1 MAAASTEPHPSS
13 PARLPSLSPAPKLLP
28 RDKQTRRQGRLPRL
42 LPPPRSPPF
51 PAPGPSGL
59 RLPSCDSS
67 PSPSQRGRVRAAA
80 AWARK
85 VLPPSLTGHFRAGRD
100 PPPGFG
106 SRRRSRYC
114 RGLRQAVGPRLCAPA
129 ALGTRSSQ
137 VVLRDL
143 PSTSVKLSLPKK
155 SADNVS

>member
-13 PARLPSLSPAPKLLP
+13 PARPPSLSPAPKLLP
-28 RDKQTRRQGRLPRL
+28 RDKQTRRQGRLPPL

-80 AWARK
+80 AWTRK
-85 VLPPSLTGHFRAGRD
+85 ALPPSLPRRALPGPPGSAAGFWKAPPPLATGTGLSAGRVS
-100 PPPGFG
+100 GA
-106 SRRRSRYC
+106 Y
-114 RGLRQAVGPRLCAPA
+114 
-129 ALGTRSSQ
+129 LGGETRSSLA
-137 VVLRDL
+137 LRDF
-143 PSTSVKLSLPKK
+143 PSTQHKTFL
-155 SADNVS
+155 A